1 MKFPIEQKFTLSNQF
16 LEKYKNIKPD
26 FGFNGLGEFVFMRT
40 YSRLKE
46 NGKNE
51 SWLEVVKRVVEGI
64 YSIQKQHIEDY
75 GLGWNQ
81 TKAQKSAQ
89 IMFDKIFNFKMLVS
103 GRALWAMGT
112 PLIMEKGLSPALF
125 NCSFL
130 TTENIKEDAGLPFA
144 NAMDFLMLGVGVGF
158 DTLGSGKIIVQN
170 QKEKEDVYIIPDTRE
185 GWVESLHLLINSFF
199 GGNKYI
205 FDYSKIRKEGKP
217 IKTFGGTSAGSK
229 PLIELHDAINK
240 IFNDN
245 KVIGKEISVTN
256 IVDIM
261 NLIGKAVVAGNVRRS
276 AELAL
281 GFPTEEFLNLKNYSL
296 NPKREKFGWAS
307 NNSIYAEIGM
317 DYSVVSERIKDNA
330 EPGLIWL
337 SNFKNNGRMGDGNT
351 SDHRI
356 MGGNPCLEI
365 GLESSELCNLVEM
378 IPSNHESLEE
388 FKSTIKYSYL
398 FAKSITLLNTHWQST
413 NRVMLRNRRIGLS
426 ITGITNFL
434 ADHNIETLRQ
444 WLTEGYDTAKQYDE
458 IYSDWFAIPESIK
471 ITTAKP
477 SGTLS
482 LLAGMPPGI
491 HFPESKYYIRRIRLG
506 NDSPF
511 ISLLKNAGY
520 NIEPAV
526 GQENSTMVVEFPI
539 FIGENVRTLN
549 EVSMW
554 EQLSLASFIQKY
566 WSDNSVSVTITF
578 KPHEENDIVNALN
591 YYQYQLK
598 AVSFLPKYE
607 SKAYPQMPYE
617 EITKEQYEN
626 MKNKLKEI
634 NFDLLTSY
642 ESIGEKYCNNDV
654 CEI

>member
-617 EITKEQYEN
+617 EI
-626 MKNKLKEI
+626 
-634 NFDLLTSY
+634 
-642 ESIGEKYCNNDV
+642 GEKYCNNDV